1 MLAKSRTE
9 VSTEKLVEILKEWQ
23 RLEDESIKHAEQT
36 LNKTSNKILIMTM
49 EMIRNDSKKHKAMQ
63 QMLIDSLTKE
73 ALTLAPEEL
82 AGLSD
87 ALDKHIDAEAKTIE
101 LANQALSK
109 SELFLTRYILSY
121 LIADENKH
129 HALLSKLDELKKA
142 TVFVT

>member
-1 MLAKSRTE
+1 MQAKSGAE
-9 VSTEKLVEILKEWQ
+9 ESTGKLVEILKEWQ
-23 RLEDESIKHAEQT
+23 RLEDESIRHAEQAI
-36 LNKTSNKILIMTM
+36 NKTSNKILIMTM
-49 EMIRNDSKKHKAMQ
+49 EMIRHDSKKHKAMQ

-73 ALTLAPEEL
+73 ALTLTPEEL
-82 AGLSD
+82 ADLSEG
-87 ALDKHIDAEAKTIE
+87 LDKHIDAEAKTIE
-101 LANQALSK
+101 LANRALSK